1 MGSVCSRFRAALRGI
16 NRAISFV
23 RNAFVKRCFRRRRD
37 SVASASSLVS
47 CSPDDE
53 RVQQNIDIINPD
65 SDSESIATDTS
76 DELYG
81 LVDLFAI
88 DRNNRLKRDDIDE
101 EAEKDRYIFQNDN
114 SNDISNSN
122 IKKTTVTTTTT
133 THTQTHTHTNIHIHQ
148 TIAIAA
154 LTTKNKQKSHKTT
167 HHQTNHKS
175 KKKKRTT

>member
-1 MGSVCSRFRAALRGI
+1 M
-16 NRAISFV
+16 
-23 RNAFVKRCFRRRRD
+23 
-37 SVASASSLVS
+37 
-47 CSPDDE
+47 
-53 RVQQNIDIINPD
+53 QQNIDIINPD

-81 LVDLFAI
+81 LVDLFAM

-133 THTQTHTHTNIHIHQ
+133 TTTHTHTHTHTHTNTHTHTRIYTSI
-148 TIAIAA
+148 
-154 LTTKNKQKSHKTT
+154 KQL
-167 HHQTNHKS
+167 Q
-175 KKKKRTT
+175 

>member
-1 MGSVCSRFRAALRGI
+1 M
-16 NRAISFV
+16 
-23 RNAFVKRCFRRRRD
+23 
-37 SVASASSLVS
+37 
-47 CSPDDE
+47 
-53 RVQQNIDIINPD
+53 QQNIDIINPD

-101 EAEKDRYIFQNDN
+101 EAEKARYIFQNDN

-133 THTQTHTHTNIHIHQ
+133 TTTTHTHTH
-148 TIAIAA
+148 
-154 LTTKNKQKSHKTT
+154 T
-167 HHQTNHKS
+167 HTHNHKHTHTRIYTS
-175 KKKKRTT
+175 IKQLQ